1 MSLTRKEGAENPPE
15 IWLKMLL
22 APLSFFFFLLDCE
35 RFKMTK
41 GFTISVL
48 LETVLVEK
56 VPETVVADGA
66 ATSLDDATL

>member
-1 MSLTRKEGAENPPE
+1 MQFDELDEKRGGRKSSRDMVENVTGSIE
-15 IWLKMLL
+15 
-22 APLSFFFFLLDCE
+22 SLDCE

>member
-1 MSLTRKEGAENPPE
+1 MQFDELDEKRGGRKSSRDMVENVTGSIE
-15 IWLKMLL
+15 
-22 APLSFFFFLLDCE
+22 LLDCE

-56 VPETVVADGA
+56 VPETVVTDGA
-66 ATSLDDATL
+66 ATSLNDATL

>member
-1 MSLTRKEGAENPPE
+1 MQFDELDEKRGGRKSSRDMVENVTGSIE
-15 IWLKMLL
+15 
-22 APLSFFFFLLDCE
+22 LLDCE

-66 ATSLDDATL
+66 AASLNDATL